1 MNRTKTAS
9 DVRAARDLVR
19 EPKMKT
25 LIIDDDA
32 VNVALLEAMLLD
44 NGYTH
49 IKSITDPRL
58 ALEICNTFKPDL
70 ILLDWLMPH
79 LDGSAI
85 LRSLRASSSE
95 VYLPVVVLTAD
106 TTNETKHYAL
116 HIGATDFL
124 LKPFDQVE
132 VLLRIRNLLE
142 AVRTD
147 RTRATH
153 YTVASSLAAS
163 SDLLHTSSKILEA
176 IASSGEWSF
185 GAMWLHDKAAGSLR
199 CLTTWHPNCQNG
211 EKFDILL
218 RSTKLRKEQGLPGR
232 AWASKKPIWVAD
244 ITGDPNF
251 PHAGAAAQLG
261 LRGGLAF
268 PLRLE
273 EAVNGVIELFSNGEV
288 AQPDE
293 DLLQMIEALGI
304 QIGLFIERRR
314 MEQELQRQKESAEAA
329 NAAKDRFLAM
339 LSHELRTPLTPVLM
353 WASGTVQQP
362 DLRRDLQEGLK
373 MVCRNVELEARLID
387 DMLDLTRIT
396 RGKLKLELKAA
407 NVHEI
412 LQHAIEI
419 VRSDIQ
425 ARHISLS
432 VALEASNRQLLAD
445 PARMQQV
452 FWNLLRNA
460 CKFTPEKGAISI
472 RSYNPTPEM
481 ITVEIRDSG
490 IGIEPQHLKKI
501 FDAFEQ
507 VDSRQEGLG
516 LGLAIAKAIIELHGG
531 TIHVCSEDLGRGAT
545 FAINLRVPRVDNL
558 NEGIKLS
565 GGVGAEWAP
574 EFSGAELF
582 LITTTPDQ

>member
-1 MNRTKTAS
+1 
-9 DVRAARDLVR
+9 
-19 EPKMKT
+19 MKT

-32 VNVALLEAMLLD
+32 INVALLEAMLLD

-58 ALEICNTFKPDL
+58 AFETCNTFKPDL

-79 LDGSAI
+79 LDGSII

-95 VYLPVVVLTAD
+95 VYLPVIVLTAD
-106 TTNETKHYAL
+106 TTNETKHLAL

-142 AVRTD
+142 TVRTD
-147 RTRATH
+147 RHRATH
-153 YTVASSLAAS
+153 YTVASSLATS
-163 SDLLHTSSKILEA
+163 SDLLEASSKILGA

-185 GAMWLHDKAAGSLR
+185 GAIWLHDKGAGSLR
-199 CLTTWHPNCQNG
+199 CLTTWHPDCQNA

-218 RSTKLRKEQGLPGR
+218 RSTELREKQGLAGQ
-232 AWASKKPIWVAD
+232 AWASKKPVWVTD
-244 ITGDPNF
+244 IGGDPDF
-251 PHAGAAAQLG
+251 PNAGAAAELG

-268 PLRLE
+268 PLRVE
-273 EAVNGVIELFSNGEV
+273 EAVNGVIELFGRGE
-288 AQPDE
+288 AAEPDE
-293 DLLQMIEALGI
+293 DLFHMVDALGI

-314 MEQELQRQKESAEAA
+314 IEQELQQQKESAEAA

-353 WASGTVQQP
+353 WASGTARQP

-396 RGKLKLELKAA
+396 RGKMKLELRAA
-407 NVHEI
+407 DIHEI
-412 LQHAIEI
+412 LQYAIEI
-419 VRSDIQ
+419 VRGDIEV
-425 ARHISLS
+425 RRISLF
-432 VALEASNRQLLAD
+432 VGLDASNRRLFVD

-452 FWNLLRNA
+452 FWNVLRNA
-460 CKFTPEKGAISI
+460 CKSTPARGTISI
-472 RSYNPTPEM
+472 RSYNPAPDV
-481 ITVEIRDSG
+481 ITIEIRDSG
-490 IGIEPQHLKKI
+490 IGISPHHLKKI

-516 LGLAIAKAIIELHGG
+516 LGLAIAKAILKLHGG
-531 TIHVCSEDLGRGAT
+531 TIDACSEGLGSGAT
-545 FAINLRVPRVDNL
+545 FSISLRVPH
-558 NEGIKLS
+558 ESI
-565 GGVGAEWAP
+565 
-574 EFSGAELF
+574 
-582 LITTTPDQ
+582 I